1 MQIKVYITDLAT
13 EPTVLNED
21 LIFSANA
28 TNILDVICRD
38 ELEQAV
44 DITGATVRFAVKE
57 KASDTDASAKILKT
71 ITDLT
76 SPTSGEFDVEIEPA
90 DCDDLV
96 GNYIWQM
103 EITLADS
110 GKFILSE
117 GTVTF
122 TRNIIGI
129 TE

>member
-1 MQIKVYITDLAT
+1 MKLTVYITNEST
-13 EPTVLNED
+13 EPTVVNED
-21 LIFSANA
+21 LIFNSNS
-28 TNILDVICRD
+28 TNVLSVICQD
-38 ELEQAV
+38 EELQRV
-44 DITGATVRFAVKE
+44 DITGATVKFAVKE

-76 SPTSGEFDVEIEPA
+76 SPTAGEFDVEIEPA